1 MEAALYFLIKIA
13 CAIFILWHLWSF
25 IFGQKMYEVWEQALS
40 SDAYCPYLV
49 MEIS

>member
-13 CAIFILWHLWSF
+13 CAIFIVAFVVIHFRSENVR
-25 IFGQKMYEVWEQALS
+25 GMGQALS